1 MPSLTEAFGRNL
13 SWPTRGVLI
22 VGVGILLAWPAL
34 FPELF
39 AGVDFLVRISETAIL
54 LCCILLFLNLWRRL
68 GRTLHPSRSAFH
80 DSRYP
85 VIHLSLARIAAMVP
99 AGPPRPAAH
108 ERPLCHLRLR
118 SHGEHQRPL
127 SRVRIADR
135 TSRLG
140 SISGREGLRCSSDL
154 TVDLPRAI
162 VAAIRPAAV
171 PGNTSWCAIE
181 PSPFGVRA

>member
-34 FPELF
+34 LPELF

-68 GRTLHPSRSAFH
+68 GRTVHPSRSAFH

-85 VIHLSLARIAAMVP
+85 VIHLSLARGAAMAP
-99 AGPPRPAAH
+99 ATPPGPASQQGSLR
-108 ERPLCHLRLR
+108 CLRLR
-118 SHGEHQRPL
+118 SDREHQRSLPRM
-127 SRVRIADR
+127 RVADR
-135 TSRLG
+135 TSQLG

-154 TVDLPRAI
+154 TIDLPRAI

-171 PGNTSWCAIE
+171 PGNTPWRAIG